1 MKILKKILYSLVLFA
16 GLVLLLFYFGVMWK
30 SPSFYK
36 VEQRAE
42 LRTPVMD
49 MDSYGDIISTHRRPY
64 IYTLA
69 SKNGARVSIVGVD
82 HRNDATH
89 PQFDSIRQAWKQ
101 LQPDVALIEGRL
113 GFLFTWFQ
121 DPIQSYGESGLTSYL
136 AKTEGKELYT
146 WEPSRD
152 DEVLILK
159 EKFGLEEIAMFYTL
173 RPYFSLSSRGTVQ
186 NPEEKIQEYIDSRTD
201 YQHIRGVLRSYK
213 DLDAVWKKYYPNIDW
228 RTYSNKRGY
237 MPQGLMHKL
246 WNASNIARDEHLIQ
260 SVLDLM
266 NNNKNVFVTVGVSH
280 APRIEETL
288 KTALNE

>member
-1 MKILKKILYSLVLFA
+1 MKILKKILLPLLAFA

-36 VEQRAE
+36 VEQRVV
-42 LRTPVMD
+42 LKTPVMD
-49 MDSYGDIISTHRRPY
+49 MDAYGDIISTHRRPY
-64 IYTLA
+64 IYTLPA
-69 SKNGARVSIVGVD
+69 KNGAQVSIVGVD

-89 PQFDSIRQAWKQ
+89 PQFDSIRKAWEQ
-101 LQPDVALIEGRL
+101 LNPDVALIEGRL

-121 DPIQSYGESGLTSYL
+121 DPIESYGESGLTSYL
-136 AKTEGKELYT
+136 AKKEGKDLYT

-152 DEVLILK
+152 DEVAILR
-159 EKFGLEEIAMFYTL
+159 EKFEPEEIAMFYAL
-173 RPYFSLSSRGTVQ
+173 RPYFSHSSRGTVK
-186 NPEEKIQEYIDSRTD
+186 NPEEKIQDLINSRTD
-201 YQHIRGVLRSYK
+201 YDHIRGALTSYQ
-213 DLDAVWKKYYPNIDW
+213 DLDAVWKKHYPNIDW

-237 MPQGLMHKL
+237 MPKGLMHQL

-288 KTALNE
+288 KTALKE